1 MDKITRVPTLNEIE
15 EWRKH
20 HSITRQG
27 LADMLHVNY
36 KALCP
41 ILAGTK
47 PMTAQ
52 LSARIADLMETHD
65 KGLTVTLPHE
75 FAPLLT
81 TWAATANLTVDELV
95 TQLLADVLKI
105 KRG

>member
-1 MDKITRVPTLNEIE
+1 MDKIPYVPTLNEIE
-15 EWRKH
+15 EWRKS
-20 HSITRQG
+20 HSISRQG

-47 PMTAQ
+47 PLTPQ
-52 LSARIADLMETHD
+52 LAARIADLMETHD
-65 KGLTVTLPHE
+65 KGLTITLPHE

-81 TWAATANLTVDELV
+81 TWATTANLSVDELV
-95 TQLLADVLKI
+95 TQLLSDTLKI
-105 KRG
+105 KRS